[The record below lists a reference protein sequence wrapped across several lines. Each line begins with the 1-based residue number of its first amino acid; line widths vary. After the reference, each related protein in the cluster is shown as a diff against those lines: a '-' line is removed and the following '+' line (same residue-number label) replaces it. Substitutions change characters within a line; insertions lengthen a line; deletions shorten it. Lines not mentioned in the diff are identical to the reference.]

1 MLSCGQLQNGD
12 RVLSINGMSL
22 DGATLQQA
30 VKFVQEADEQ
40 LTMEVEFDV
49 AGKATMFVRVFGFLE
64 TLFSQSSKKGLC

>member
-30 VKFVQEADEQ
+30 VKFVQAADEQ

-49 AGKATMFVRVFGFLE
+49 TGKANVLVRMFGF
-64 TLFSQSSKKGLC
+64 